1 MGEELTWAD
10 KMIIIT
16 RCSLLVF
23 DTKSK
28 IGLIFSEIVTSKVL
42 TMREVDWRVMMGRF
56 LRHEQ

>member
-16 RCSLLVF
+16 RCSLLLVV

-42 TMREVDWRVMMGRF
+42 TIERCIGV
-56 LRHEQ
+56 Q